1 MNIEKK
7 QKAHEQPKQ
16 KEEQQETIDTELK
29 DQLSF
34 KPRKSSISIKEK
46 NGPNLRLKK
55 HKKPKKLPPASPS
68 KIEYYN
74 TKKMN
79 SPQYTDSNNSEDEG
93 LEDYKIDGYHPV
105 HVGEILLDRYVIMQK
120 LGYGHFSTAWLALDN
135 NNGNYVAIKVQK
147 SDERYIQGAYDEIEI
162 LQALAKK
169 NFDKEWINSLR
180 EYYKDDEE
188 KLKELETV
196 EHTQVVQ
203 LLNSFIHNGQNGKHF
218 CMVFEVMGV
227 TLLEIIKRYNYKGIP
242 LPLVRIIT
250 KQILIGLD
258 FLHRICHIIHTD
270 LKPENVL
277 VCLTN
282 DELRN
287 IQETGTYI
295 LDTGNNKDSKTTTT
309 NNSIDEKETTMNC
322 TTPETDFFDEDMN
335 MSISIDMKTNFQGTG
350 KTLRKKKQKY
360 KKKQMK
366 KLEKYGLS
374 KSEIQMKMNE
384 VMEEINEER
393 KKKESEIDI
402 NNYDLEDLIERP
414 RLGSVPKVN
423 LDLFSHEKKD
433 KEKEQKSKNLKKKV
447 NEDYSEESEESDED
461 LMDFYEKS
469 QPHFDINLLEYSK
482 TLQGYIK
489 ERNKILHDENY
500 RRFALTRNDALSKAK
515 TDEEKIAIYRKLNEE
530 YGSRGKE
537 IDPSIEVKICDI
549 GNACW
554 FNYHFSTIIQTR
566 QYRSPEVLI
575 GVNYNETS
583 DIWSL
588 ACIVFELVTGDFLFQ
603 PEKGETFTKNDDH
616 VARFMQV
623 LGKMPKN
630 FAKRGEY
637 YNKFF
642 TKEGKM
648 RRIKEIK
655 YIPLKEILVKKYHF
669 KEKEAQALT
678 DFLLPMLEFYP
689 ERRASARELLRHPW
703 LSMPPNY
710 DYLMSE
716 AEIFKMNMKENL
728 LGINQENE
736 IKDPKMELNKDRD
749 VYSSDSELNEADCE
763 DNNIKPKIPSEGE
776 DDDDTQLGDGNPDK
790 INIPNYN
797 NSFCMYGQF
806 VDLTSLDQPNPQF
819 DKLIDYD
826 L

>member
-1 MNIEKK
+1 
-7 QKAHEQPKQ
+7 
-16 KEEQQETIDTELK
+16 
-29 DQLSF
+29 
-34 KPRKSSISIKEK
+34 
-46 NGPNLRLKK
+46 
-55 HKKPKKLPPASPS
+55 
-68 KIEYYN
+68 
-74 TKKMN
+74 MN
-79 SPQYTDSNNSEDEG
+79 SSKYTDSNYSEDEG

-135 NNGNYVAIKVQK
+135 NNGNYVAIKIQK

-169 NFDKEWINSLR
+169 NFDKEWIESLK
-180 EYYKDDEE
+180 EYYKDDKE
-188 KLKELETV
+188 KLKELTTV

-270 LKPENVL
+270 MKPENVL
-277 VCLTN
+277 VCLTQ

-287 IQETGTYI
+287 IQETGTYV
-295 LDTGNNKDSKTTTT
+295 LDTGNNNINSA
-309 NNSIDEKETTMNC
+309 NNSHIISDEEKNKEKDKEKIIETNTNEFTLDENNNMEITIDKELG
-322 TTPETDFFDEDMN
+322 FKA
-335 MSISIDMKTNFQGTG
+335 IG
-350 KTLRKKKQKY
+350 KKARKKRQKY
-360 KKKQMK
+360 KKKK
-366 KLEKYGLS
+366 KKLLEKYGLS
-374 KSEIQMKMNE
+374 NAEIEEKMNK
-384 VMEEINEER
+384 VMDDINEEIE
-393 KKKESEIDI
+393 KEQIELNIK
-402 NNYDLEDLIERP
+402 NYDIEDLIERP
-414 RLGSVPKVN
+414 RVASVPKVN
-423 LDLFSHEKKD
+423 LELTSR
-433 KEKEQKSKNLKKKV
+433 QKSKEIKSKKNNLKLT
-447 NEDYSEESEESDED
+447 EENSEESDEPKD
-461 LMDFYEKS
+461 DDYDEDELREFLESTLPRY
-469 QPHFDINLLEYSK
+469 DINLLEYSK
-482 TLQGYIK
+482 SIQAYIK
-489 ERNKILHDENY
+489 ERNRILHDENY
-500 RRFALTRNDALSKAK
+500 RRFAITRNDALSKAK
-515 TDEEKIAIYRKLNEE
+515 SDKEQIEVYKKLSDEYN
-530 YGSRGKE
+530 SRGKE

-616 VARFMQV
+616 VAKFIQT

-648 RRIKEIK
+648 RRVKEIKHIGIKEIL
-655 YIPLKEILVKKYHF
+655 IKKYHF
-669 KEKEAQALT
+669 KEFEAQALN

-689 ERRASARELLRHPW
+689 ERRASARDLLRHPW

-716 AEIFKMNMKENL
+716 TEIFRMNMKENL
-728 LGINQENE
+728 LGISEYST
-736 IKDPKMELNKDRD
+736 KDKKEADDNRD

-763 DNNIKPKIPSEGE
+763 DNDKNAKVQNDNDN
-776 DDDDTQLGDGNPDK
+776 DDEIQLGDTNPDK

-819 DKLIDYD
+819 DKIIDKD
-826 L
+826 LL